1 VTSIIFAIP
10 GDGGSFTSDIALDHI
25 RIYSEVNHL
34 KWDGSKLDIQ
44 GDIGGSI
51 KTLTVGNI
59 TIDQTDGIVGKD
71 INNNIKFSLN
81 PNTGL
86 LNASDGVFSGQIN
99 ASSGNIGDWSIDS
112 SLKFSNANFVSD
124 FAPNNYFIFDKD
136 SSSMLSV
143 SKLSGRWAFGS
154 TGDTVLNLEAFD
166 TVPYPRRRYTYLNS
180 NQLKSY
186 GGLVIE
192 SFGLSQL
199 AFHTSSTTMSFTTGS
214 KTFTI
219 AGDVTARFNVN
230 DYILVI
236 DNNNKEKRFSATVNS
251 RTYTTLTTLNVTVI
265 EVFNAKSTETCSN
278 WFVHNVDY
286 GGLFGQSLIAVGTD
300 VATDTFGNIV
310 MTTYSGPN
318 VPASLSINNDGSIK
332 VALNSETERSLYN

>member
-10 GDGGSFTSDIALDHI
+10 GDSGSFTSDIALDHI

-51 KTLTVGNI
+51 KSLTVGNI
-59 TIDQTDGIVGKD
+59 TIDQTDGIVGRD

-251 RTYTTLTTLNVTVI
+251 RTYTTSTTLNVTVI

-286 GGLFGQSLIAVGTD
+286 GGLFGESSVAVGTD
-300 VATDTFGNIV
+300 VTTDTFGNIV
-310 MTTYSGPN
+310 MSTYSGPN
-318 VPASLSINNDGSIK
+318 VPASLSINNNGSIK
-332 VALNSETERSLYN
+332 VALNSETERNLYN